1 MGTNFVLQRNIH
13 QRHWFGGVCMMTF
26 MSVSSTPFPFLKK
39 SLQNAPTSR
48 DQLSSL
54 DWGRNSP
61 HFALFDGVHGTAQGT
76 DKVSCKIWTVR
87 EGALEIKCDDCNLF
101 WRQENLA
108 GSHLNA
114 EHSWTVRSG
123 LDPLLQRLV
132 PILWAPCVGSAGQVA
147 TVRQD

>member
-87 EGALEIKCDDCNLF
+87 EGALEIKCDDCNLLCRARKDGWKSPERGTF
-101 WRQENLA
+101 LDCALRSWSSSPETCSDTLSTMCWRR
-108 GSHLNA
+108 
-114 EHSWTVRSG
+114 WTS
-123 LDPLLQRLV
+123 
-132 PILWAPCVGSAGQVA
+132 CNS
-147 TVRQD
+147 